1 MKTLSK
7 FFLMLA
13 GATMLFSCEKED
25 KGPNIVD
32 MEHHYK
38 MVYMLGGATN
48 HWDSADPLPMK
59 KTDDPDIFEYEIDL
73 VRNAE
78 NKLIKF
84 SISVDTWDKA
94 EFLVP
99 AKVEEDKAYAFLKEG
114 INDLCIT
121 SVKKDGEGKLKDH
134 FFGINKGQSGKYLLR
149 VNPVKL
155 TLEAKKLSPLED
167 EEVIEWVE
175 GTVYMVGDAT
185 PAGWQ
190 IASPTPMVR
199 NGNIHTYEGI
209 LKVGEM
215 KFPTE
220 FAWEKPTYMPE
231 VNGTVINKDGVASN
245 KVVLMPEGQPDNKW
259 KVEEEGKYRIT
270 LDTEALTINVE
281 WLGEK

>member
-1 MKTLSK
+1 MKTFNRIFIAIVAFVTLLSCSK
-7 FFLMLA
+7 
-13 GATMLFSCEKED
+13 EKESLV
-25 KGPNIVD
+25 ID

-38 MVYMLGGATN
+38 MVYMLGGAVN

-59 KTDDPDIFEYEIDL
+59 ATKDQDIFECEVDL

-78 NKLIKF
+78 NKLLKF
-84 SISVDTWDKA
+84 SLGVDTWDKT

-99 AKVEEDKAYAFLKEG
+99 VAVEEGKQYAFLQEG
-114 INDLCIT
+114 MNDLCLT

-134 FFGINKGQSGKYLLR
+134 FFGIAKGESGKYLLR

-190 IASPTPMVR
+190 IASPTPMLR
-199 NGNIHTYEGI
+199 DGNIHTYEGV

-215 KFPTE
+215 KLPTE
-220 FAWEKPTYMPE
+220 FAWDKPTYMPE
-231 VNGTVINKDGVASN
+231 ENGVVINENGVASH

-259 KVEEEGKYRIT
+259 KVEKEGKYRVT
-270 LDTEALTINVE
+270 LDTEAMKINVE
-281 WLGEK
+281 WLGE